1 MVQQFVIKVILFK
14 YKLKNVWQYDN
25 NTIKLGY
32 LGVVLGQFAK
42 KY

>member
-14 YKLKNVWQYDN
+14 YKLKNVWQYN

-32 LGVVLGQFAK
+32 LGVVLGQFAR